1 MAVGDNIK
9 KRRFELNLSQQ
20 ELAGLMGYRSRSTIA
35 KIESG
40 ENDISQRKLH
50 KFAQVLDT
58 TVDALIGSAEAA
70 SGIKPASFTPSP
82 GGARTAVIILAGGK
96 SIRNQ
101 QNVPNQF
108 INILGKPVII
118 YCMEAYQNHPAV
130 DDIYVICLK
139 GWEGI
144 VTAYAQQ
151 YGITKLR
158 GMIPGGS
165 TGVLSIKNGLDAI
178 GDRYAPEDTIIIQES
193 TRPMVTVDMISKLL
207 QSCQSSGTATIA
219 HSMKDYVQFA
229 AEGNKTAYIDRNKL
243 MDLQSPEAHK
253 LSRLQ
258 DIFREA
264 EQKNHALTESCCTM
278 LMYNLGR
285 EIKFIEGSTLNLKIV
300 RQEDIAIAT
309 ALLKQNY

>member
-9 KRRFELNLSQQ
+9 QRRFELNLSQQ
-20 ELAGLMGYRSRSTIA
+20 ELADLMGYKSRSTIA

-40 ENDISQRKLH
+40 ENDINQQKLR

-58 TVDALIGSAEAA
+58 TVDALIASSEAA
-70 SGIKPASFTPSP
+70 SKVMAVPIPVASGST
-82 GGARTAVIILAGGK
+82 RTAVFILAGGK

-139 GWEGI
+139 GWESI

-151 YGITKLR
+151 FGITKLK
-158 GMIPGGS
+158 GLIPGGS
-165 TGVLSIKNGLDAI
+165 TGILSIKNGLDAI
-178 GDRYAPEDTIIIQES
+178 TQNYSPEDTIIIQEA

-207 QSCQSSGTATIA
+207 GACESSGTATIA
-219 HSMKDYVQFA
+219 HSMKDYVQFTVK
-229 AEGNKTAYIDRNKL
+229 GQTTTYVDRNAL

-253 LSRLQ
+253 FARLQ
-258 DIFREA
+258 AVFAEA
-264 EQKNHALTESCCTM
+264 EEKNHPLTASCCTM
-278 LMYNLGR
+278 LMYDLGR

>member
-20 ELAGLMGYRSRSTIA
+20 ELADLMGYKSRSTIA

-40 ENDISQRKLH
+40 ENDINQQKLR

-58 TVDALIGSAEAA
+58 TVDALIGSGEAA
-70 SGIKPASFTPSP
+70 SGIKPASFTPSA
-82 GGARTAVIILAGGK
+82 GGARTAAIILAGGK

-151 YGITKLR
+151 YGITKLQ

-178 GDRYAPEDTIIIQES
+178 GESYSPEDTIIIQES
-193 TRPMVTVDMISKLL
+193 TRPLVTVDMISKLL
-207 QSCQSSGTATIA
+207 GACESAGTATIA
-219 HSMKDYVQFA
+219 HSMKDYVQFTV
-229 AEGNKTAYIDRNKL
+229 EESRTSYIDRNLL

-258 DIFREA
+258 NVFREA
-264 EQKNHALTESCCTM
+264 EEKNHPLTESCCTL
-278 LMYNLGR
+278 LMYELGK
-285 EIKFIEGSTLNLKIV
+285 EIRFIEGSTLNLKIV

>member
-20 ELAGLMGYRSRSTIA
+20 ELADLMGYRSRSTIA

-40 ENDISQRKLH
+40 ENDINQQKLR

-58 TVDALIGSAEAA
+58 TVDALIASAEAPSRGMTA
-70 SGIKPASFTPSP
+70 PVPAPSGGK
-82 GGARTAVIILAGGK
+82 RTAAIILAGGK

-139 GWEGI
+139 GWESI

-151 YGITKLR
+151 FGITKLR
-158 GMIPGGS
+158 GLIPGGS
-165 TGVLSIKNGLDAI
+165 TGIRSIKNGLDAI
-178 GDRYAPEDTIIIQES
+178 APNYSGDDTIIIQEA

-207 QSCQSSGTATIA
+207 GACESAGTATIA
-219 HSMKDYVQFA
+219 HAMKDYVQFTV
-229 AEGNKTAYIDRNKL
+229 AESRTTYVDRNLL

-258 DIFREA
+258 AIFREA
-264 EQKNHALTESCCTM
+264 EQQGHPLTESCCTM
-278 LMYNLGR
+278 LMYALGR
-285 EIKFIEGSTLNLKIV
+285 EIRFIEGSTLNLKIV

>member
-9 KRRFELNLSQQ
+9 QRRFELNLSQQ
-20 ELAGLMGYRSRSTIA
+20 ELADLMGYKSRSTIA

-40 ENDISQRKLH
+40 ENDINQSKLRR
-50 KFAQVLDT
+50 FAQVLDT
-58 TVDALIGSAEAA
+58 TVDALIGGGET
-70 SGIKPASFTPSP
+70 SGGAGFSQLPTPSR
-82 GGARTAVIILAGGK
+82 AHRTAVIILAGGK

-144 VTAYAQQ
+144 VTAYARQ

-178 GDRYAPEDTIIIQES
+178 EETYNPEDTIIIQES

-207 QSCQSSGTATIA
+207 GACESSGTATIA

-229 AEGNKTAYIDRNKL
+229 VEPQKTTYVDRDIL

-253 LSRLQ
+253 LSRLRSV
-258 DIFREA
+258 FAEA
-264 EQKNHALTESCCTM
+264 EEKNHPLTASCCTM
-278 LMYNLGR
+278 LMYDLGR
-285 EIKFIEGSTLNLKIV
+285 EIRFIEGSTLNLKIV

-309 ALLKQNY
+309 VLLKQNY

>member
-20 ELAGLMGYRSRSTIA
+20 ELADLMGYKSRSTIA

-40 ENDISQRKLH
+40 ENDINQNKLR

-58 TVDALIGSAEAA
+58 TVDALIASAEAA
-70 SGIKPASFTPSP
+70 TSLHPTPTTTTSQ
-82 GGARTAVIILAGGK
+82 GTRTAVIILAGGK

-139 GWEGI
+139 GWESI

-151 YGITKLR
+151 FGITKLR
-158 GMIPGGS
+158 GMIPGGN
-165 TGVLSIKNGLDAI
+165 TGILSIKNGLDAI
-178 GDRYAPEDTIIIQES
+178 AANHSPEDTIIIQEA

-219 HSMKDYVQFA
+219 HSMKDYVQFTV
-229 AEGNKTAYIDRNKL
+229 EDHKTTYVDRNML

-258 DIFREA
+258 AIFHEA
-264 EQKNHALTESCCTM
+264 EQKQHPLTESCCTM
-278 LMYNLGR
+278 LMYNLGW

>member
-20 ELAGLMGYRSRSTIA
+20 ELADLMGYRSRSTIA

-40 ENDISQRKLH
+40 ENDINQQKLR

-70 SGIKPASFTPSP
+70 SGIKPGSFTPSP

-178 GDRYAPEDTIIIQES
+178 GESYSPEDTVIIQES
-193 TRPMVTVDMISKLL
+193 TRPLVTVDMISKLL
-207 QSCQSSGTATIA
+207 GACESTGTATIA
-219 HSMKDYVQFA
+219 HSMKDYVQFSV
-229 AEGNKTAYIDRNKL
+229 EESRTSYIDRNLL

-258 DIFREA
+258 NVFREA
-264 EQKNHALTESCCTM
+264 EEKNHPLTESCCTM
-278 LMYNLGR
+278 LMYELGK
-285 EIKFIEGSTLNLKIV
+285 EIRFIEGSTLNLKIV